1 MKNKM
6 IFTDRTITVRKG
18 ESRIDEPIVVYRGD
32 YELEVRFTILN
43 SRFKFMS
50 GTNMIESEKA
60 SYGQLA
66 ILTPYGGNIFSDI
79 VRCNDGSVTFV
90 LTAEML
96 NQIEEVG
103 LYSFQIRLMDYNKE
117 SRVSIPPIEFGIEV
131 REPIAS
137 EDHDNSVNNAIVGYS
152 IAKVVDPKKE
162 NIGDTFDENGN
173 YNKTKWE
180 TGDRISEGKLNKI
193 EDAINKVN
201 KNEMDNTTSLSK
213 RIDNNFNVL
222 DATKADK
229 VELDLQAKRID
240 SFTALE
246 DGSTTGDAELTDGR
260 IGWDGRVYNNLGN
273 AIREQL
279 KTSMKQYIAL
289 PFNLTENCYIDYRN
303 GDVTY
308 HERSFYNASDFIKI
322 LPQSRMIFIDNLVY
336 DALDKGG
343 IAFYNSEYEY
353 ISGHQYDHIMGSLK
367 VSAPDNAIYMR
378 FTYKNNTSNNIGSV
392 IVYQDVAEILS
403 NIDEITKNIMGERI
417 DISVE
422 TLGEYVRYDGEIG
435 YSDNWFMSNTI
446 SMNKGETLYVYTMGH
461 DRNVAVISQK
471 NGDTY
476 TPLSIS
482 IDRNF
487 RWYAYN
493 SEKDNTDIIISSFNP
508 RIEDVRVFK
517 QPNSLID
524 GLTGKC
530 EYVFKNN
537 IAYKEGSYIAYE
549 TGDVRT
555 DGNISHLASSD
566 YIHVNPNSNVIIN
579 NLNYNTPNLAG
590 LAFYDENK
598 NFVEGI
604 QYQKMTDY
612 SMSVVVP
619 AKCKFMRISA
629 FVNNLDTI
637 DILNDS
643 LYYLRNDINNIKN
656 DKKYNYCKMFHKIA
670 GIGDSLMSGEIVIWN
685 DENQAYDYIDCYNYS
700 WLSNLCRDIGSEAIH
715 YSRGGRT
722 TKTWLDEYL
731 DVMKSETEKPS
742 AYFIALGTNDS
753 NRDVVLGE
761 ESDCGT
767 LNDTFYGNY
776 SRIIDEIK
784 GFNPDAVIFC
794 LSLYFVAS
802 DRSVLFSDAIKRI
815 AELRDCY
822 YVDFLNSHLEY
833 SSNDEIISK
842 YVYRGHFTTLGYIRV
857 GEEILELVNSVIDE
871 NAVDLRFFSKYF
883 MDLS

>member
-1 MKNKM
+1 M
-6 IFTDRTITVRKG
+6 IYTERVITVRKG
-18 ESRIDEPIVVYRGD
+18 ESAIDEPIVVYRGD
-32 YELEVRFTILN
+32 YELEIRFTITN
-43 SRFKFMS
+43 SKLKYS
-50 GTNMIESEKA
+50 NAQNLIEVEKA

-66 ILTPYGGNIFSDI
+66 ILTPYGGNIFSNI
-79 VRCNDGSVTFV
+79 SKCSDGTVTFI
-90 LTAEML
+90 LTRDML

-103 LYSFQIRLMDYNKE
+103 LYSFQIRLFDINKE

-152 IAKVVDPKKE
+152 IAKVVDPKEE

-180 TGDRISEGKLNKI
+180 TGDRISQGKLNKI
-193 EDAINKVN
+193 EDAIDKVN
-201 KNEMDNTTSLSK
+201 DNTTLLSK
-213 RIDNNFNVL
+213 RINNNFNVL
-222 DATKADK
+222 DSIKADK
-229 VELDLQAKRID
+229 VDLDLQAKRID
-240 SFTALE
+240 SFIALE
-246 DGSTTGDAELTDGR
+246 DGSTTGDAELMDGR
-260 IGWDGRVYNNLGN
+260 IGWDGRVYDNLGN

-289 PFNLTENCYIDYRN
+289 PFNLTENYYIDYSN
-303 GDVTY
+303 GDVVY
-308 HERSFYNASDFIKI
+308 HERTFYNASDFIKI

-336 DALDKGG
+336 DSLDRGG
-343 IAFYNSEYEY
+343 LAFYDSEYKY
-353 ISGHQYDHIMGSLK
+353 ISGYRYDHVMGSLK
-367 VSAPDNAIYMR
+367 VNAPDNAIYMR
-378 FTYKNNTSNNIGSV
+378 FTYKNDTSNNMGSV
-392 IVYQDVAEILS
+392 IIYQDGTEIMLS
-403 NIDEITKNIMGERI
+403 INEITKNIMSERI

-446 SMNKGETLYVYTMGH
+446 RMNKGESLYVYSMGH

-476 TPLSIS
+476 TPLSTS

-487 RWYAYN
+487 RWYVYN
-493 SEKDNTDIIISSFNP
+493 SEKDNTDIVISALEP
-508 RIEDVRVFK
+508 EIENVKVFK
-517 QPNSLID
+517 QPNSMID
-524 GLTGKC
+524 GMTSKC
-530 EYVFKNN
+530 NYVFKNN
-537 IAYKEGSYIAYE
+537 IAYKEGSYIEYE
-549 TGDVRT
+549 TGIVRT

-579 NLNYNTPNLAG
+579 NLNYDNPNKAG

-598 NFVEGI
+598 IFVEGI
-604 QYQKMTDY
+604 QYQQMTDY
-612 SMSVVVP
+612 NLSVVVP
-619 AKCKFMRISA
+619 AKCKFMRITA
-629 FVNNLDTI
+629 FVNNIDTI
-637 DILNDS
+637 HILNDS
-643 LYYLRNDINNIKN
+643 LYDLRNDINNIKN

-670 GIGDSLMSGEIVIWN
+670 GIGDSLMSGEIVVWN
-685 DENQAYDYIDCYNYS
+685 EEKQARDYIDCYNYS
-700 WLSNLCRDIGSEAIH
+700 WLSNLCKTIGAEAVH

-722 TKTWLDEYL
+722 TKTWLNEYL

-742 AYFIALGTNDS
+742 AYFIGLGTNDS
-753 NRDVVLGE
+753 NRDVVLGD

-784 GFNPDAVIFC
+784 TFNPDAVIFC
-794 LSLYFVAS
+794 LSLYFVNN
-802 DRSVLFSDAIKRI
+802 DRSVQFSDAIKRI
-815 AELRDCY
+815 AELKNCY
-822 YVDFLNSHLEY
+822 FIDFLNSHLEY
-833 SSNDEIISK
+833 SYVDKIQSK
-842 YVYRGHFTTLGYIRV
+842 YVYWGHFTTLGYIRV
-857 GEEILELVNSVIDE
+857 GDEILELVNSVIDE